1 MFKLHPPGALLACLF
16 IISAAAKTAW
26 AGQPLQDGNTTPSRD
41 IMTKQAQQRSASA
54 DRERALEELR
64 DTLHNLAGLM
74 DKQAMMSDVQ
84 LQAIA
89 DVMQRLSLNLQELS
103 QHLATGTG
111 TASLAAIRERNRQLG
126 ETIEELQLQLND
138 N

>member
-1 MFKLHPPGALLACLF
+1 MFKPHPPGALLACLF

-41 IMTKQAQQRSASA
+41 IMTKQVQQRSASA
-54 DRERALEELR
+54 DREHALEELR

-89 DVMQRLSLNLQELS
+89 DVMQRLSLNLHELS
-103 QHLATGTG
+103 QHLAGTG
-111 TASLAAIRERNRQLG
+111 TAPLAAIRERNHQLG
-126 ETIEELQLQLND
+126 EDIEELQLQLND